1 MNKILQTDTSWYA
14 QRALAAGS
22 RTVLFL
28 SACESLGE
36 KDPATVEIKQV
47 EAKMRVE
54 TLKGKGR
61 RSLYGAHNH
70 GLKPVGSRSHIAEE
84 DRKSR
89 S

>member
-47 EAKMRVE
+47 EGKMR
-54 TLKGKGR
+54 LWKGKAGGV
-61 RSLYGAHNH
+61 YMGPTTMA
-70 GLKPVGSRSHIAEE
+70 
-84 DRKSR
+84 
-89 S
+89 